1 MLKWRALLM
10 AMLTQQIK
18 AIRLV
23 VLTQQIKAIRLVVSP
38 ESVKSCK
45 FGCCV
50 SATVMD
56 WNYVPLHANI
66 EGLKS
71 FQH

>member
-1 MLKWRALLM
+1 MLKWRALLL
-10 AMLTQQIK
+10 AM
-18 AIRLV
+18 
-23 VLTQQIKAIRLVVSP
+23 LTQQIKAIRLVVSP

-56 WNYVPLHANI
+56 WNNVPLHANI

>member
-1 MLKWRALLM
+1 M
-10 AMLTQQIK
+10 AM
-18 AIRLV
+18 
-23 VLTQQIKAIRLVVSP
+23 LTQQIKAIRLVVSP

>member
-1 MLKWRALLM
+1 M
-10 AMLTQQIK
+10 AMLT
-18 AIRLV
+18 L
-23 VLTQQIKAIRLVVSP
+23 QIKAIRLVVSP
-38 ESVKSCK
+38 ESVRSSK

-56 WNYVPLHANI
+56 CNYVPLYANV